1 MKRWIGGAV
10 FSILSILSI
19 FLGFFEYLCVLFII
33 IGLYEIFQMGK
44 LKKSVYLY
52 FYMVLYI
59 FGVVSLLLIYQ
70 MEPLFIAILVGGI
83 MLNDSFAYFT
93 GKAIGRTPF
102 SKISPNKTLEGVL
115 GGIFFG
121 TIIMCVLVQW
131 FMPFL
136 IQILPSLEVDG
147 FGVNLNLVVA
157 LVIAFSFG
165 TLGDLAESKL
175 KRITG
180 VKDSGTIVYGHGGI
194 LDRIDSWVVAAI
206 PIFILLQIFN

>member
-1 MKRWIGGAV
+1 MKRWIGGTV
-10 FSILSILSI
+10 FSVLSIFSIL
-19 FLGFFEYLCVLFII
+19 LGFFEYLCVLFII
-33 IGLYEIFQMGK
+33 IGLYEVFKMGK
-44 LKKSVYLY
+44 IKNSLYLY

-59 FGVVSLLLIYQ
+59 LGVISMFLIYQ
-70 MEPLFIAILVGGI
+70 IEPLFIAILVGGI

-102 SKISPNKTLEGVL
+102 SKISPNKTVEGII

-121 TIIMCVLVQW
+121 IIIICGLVMW

-136 IQILPSLEVDG
+136 VQFFPIIEVDG
-147 FGVNLNLVVA
+147 FSVSINLIIA

-194 LDRIDSWVVAAI
+194 LDRIDSWVVASI
-206 PIFILLQIFN
+206 PIFLLLLIFN